1 MDLKEK
7 VAAKLAE
14 ELKLKS
20 AAEFAQILEVPPDE
34 KLGDYALPCFPF
46 AKELKKAPPLIAK
59 ELVGKIKKDGLVEE
73 VKVVGPY
80 LNLFLNKE
88 NIINTTVTAVLEEKE
103 RYGAGASKAE
113 RVMIEYSQPNT
124 HKAFHVGHLRGT
136 SIGEAL
142 ARILKHA
149 GYDVIQANYSGDT
162 GMHVAKWLWCYTR
175 FHKDECPPKE
185 GKGKWLA
192 SLYVEAV
199 KKLEKEPELQEQVDT
214 INRELEEGKEKALLD
229 LWTQTRQWSID
240 EFDAIY
246 DDLQAHF
253 DKWWFEREMEAK
265 GKAIAQELVKK
276 GIARVSDGATIV
288 DLEQYNLGVWVLL
301 RKDGTVLYS
310 AKDLALAEIKFN
322 EHNIGRS
329 IYVVG
334 KAQALHMQQL
344 FKTLELMEFKQAAR
358 CFHLSY
364 EEVRLPDGKM
374 SSRTGQ
380 NILYQEIK
388 DEVFSYAE
396 QEVRKRHEEWD
407 EKEIAAVTKAVG
419 VCALKFEMV
428 YRDHNKPIV
437 FETERVCDFEG
448 DTGPYLQY
456 THARCNSIL
465 AKLAEQGKTVKK
477 RSSFAAIASE
487 HEFRLAKRLLD
498 FPLVIEKVA
507 ATLYPEELAKYV
519 LELAKTFNSFYH
531 ECKVLGEPADVENAR
546 ALLVHATAVVLER
559 SLFLLGID
567 APKRM

>member
-1 MDLKEK
+1 MDLKAK
-7 VAAKLAE
+7 VAGKLAT
-14 ELKLKS
+14 ELGLKT
-20 AAEFAQILEVPPDE
+20 AEEFAQLLEVPPDE

-59 ELVGKIKKDGLVEE
+59 ELVGK
-73 VKVVGPY
+73 VKRDELIERVDVAGPY
-80 LNLFLNKE
+80 LNFFLNKE
-88 NIINTTVTAVLEEKE
+88 NLISTTITTILNEKE
-103 RYGAGASKAE
+103 KYGAAAKKAE

-149 GYDVIQANYSGDT
+149 GYDVVQANYSGDT

-175 FHKDECPPKE
+175 FHKGERPPKE

-199 KKLEKEPELQEQVDT
+199 QKLGKEPELQEQVDT
-214 INRELEEGKEKALLD
+214 INRELEEGKEKRLLA

-253 DKWWFEREMEAK
+253 DKWWFEREMEAR

-288 DLEQYNLGVWVLL
+288 DLEQYGLGVWVLL

-322 EHNIGRS
+322 EYSIGRS
-329 IYVVG
+329 VYVVG

-344 FKTLELMEFKQAAR
+344 FKTLELMEFTQAAR

-388 DEVFSYAE
+388 EEVFSYAE
-396 QEVRKRHEEWD
+396 QEVRKRHEDWD
-407 EKEIAAVTKAVG
+407 KKEVAAVTKAVA

-465 AKLAEQGKTVKK
+465 AKLAEQGKRIKPQP
-477 RSSFAAIASE
+477 SFAAIAGE

-498 FPLVIEKVA
+498 FPFVIEKA
-507 ATLYPEELAKYV
+507 ATVLYPEELAKYV
-519 LELAKTFNSFYH
+519 LELAKTFNTFYH
-531 ECKVLGEPADVENAR
+531 ECKVLGEPEAVENAR
-546 ALLVHATAVVLER
+546 ALLVHATAIVLER
-559 SLFLLGID
+559 SLTLLALD